1 MKLALG
7 LAVGL
12 AFLLLGWLGF
22 DPAHASD
29 PRNAMPLRTL
39 IGIVPALF
47 SVGVVL
53 CMMRYPENSL
63 REASRKAA
71 LA

>member
-1 MKLALG
+1 
-7 LAVGL
+7 
-12 AFLLLGWLGF
+12 
-22 DPAHASD
+22 
-29 PRNAMPLRTL
+29 L

-47 SVGVVL
+47 SLGVVL
-53 CMMRYPENSL
+53 CMMRYPETSL